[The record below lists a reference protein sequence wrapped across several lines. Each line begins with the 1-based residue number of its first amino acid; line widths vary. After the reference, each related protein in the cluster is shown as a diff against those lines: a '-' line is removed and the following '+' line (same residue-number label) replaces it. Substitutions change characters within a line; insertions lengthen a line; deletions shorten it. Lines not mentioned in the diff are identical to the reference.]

1 MAWSRVRHGSKLWV
15 TQFAAQLR
23 SAPCLRESR
32 TYRPKPDLIS
42 SILFP
47 AVVFISRPS
56 SFAEP
61 LTEVSAILSARDH
74 CRFLRRPAPPF
85 SPAVLRPGVS
95 GVHHELG
102 NSLRCHFMHRL
113 QAMRAGRAA
122 ENGLPYDDKIAEQNV
137 TSAHKYTTVLTTDD
151 KFMRKLCMNCDA
163 PACASVCPV
172 RQIFV
177 GVLLDALAGFFQQ
190 FVALPR
196 WAARAPSSPVTG

>member
-1 MAWSRVRHGSKLWV
+1 
-15 TQFAAQLR
+15 
-23 SAPCLRESR
+23 
-32 TYRPKPDLIS
+32 
-42 SILFP
+42 
-47 AVVFISRPS
+47 
-56 SFAEP
+56 
-61 LTEVSAILSARDH
+61 
-74 CRFLRRPAPPF
+74 
-85 SPAVLRPGVS
+85 
-95 GVHHELG
+95 
-102 NSLRCHFMHRL
+102 MHRL